1 VSDDASRADAR
12 PDLDRATSYPAPTRQ
27 QRPVLVMQSLLFGA
41 LLATVIGGLAFQL
54 GLGDTSFDRPGQV
67 VLLFVDVAPVLWFAA
82 APIIVHALRWRAIDQ
97 RLRWVVVAAVIA
109 SAVSVAARMLVTGE
123 PLLSTLLDPYTVAFT
138 LWIAAAAQW
147 TRTRVKRLAAGTDRG
162 ITIVGMALGFAVAAV
177 GIALGT
183 VRLVLVGPEVLP
195 GAVPEAST
203 ASPTTALLIAAT
215 FAMVAGLF
223 WLTDR
228 TRNR

>member
-1 VSDDASRADAR
+1 MSDDASRADAR
-12 PDLDRATSYPAPTRQ
+12 PDTAQATSRPVPTRPP
-27 QRPVLVMQSLLFGA
+27 RPFSVMQSLLLSA
-41 LLATVIGGLAFQL
+41 LIGTIIGGLAFQL

-67 VLLFVDVAPVLWFAA
+67 VLLFIDVAPVLWFAA
-82 APIIVHALRWRAIDQ
+82 APIIMHALRWRAIDQ
-97 RLRWVVVAAVIA
+97 RFRWLLVAAVAAAALSI
-109 SAVSVAARMLVTGE
+109 AARLLITGE
-123 PLLSTLLDPYTVAFT
+123 GVPGTLLDPFTAAFVV
-138 LWIAAAAQW
+138 WIAAALQW

-162 ITIVGMALGFAVAAV
+162 ITVVGMALGFGVAAV
-177 GIALGT
+177 GLALGT
-183 VRLVLVGPEVLP
+183 LRLVLVGPEVLP

-215 FAMVAGLF
+215 FAMIAGLF